1 MNLNI
6 SLLNQYKG
14 LPKEIYIIFISRVI
28 NALGC
33 FIGPLL
39 TLILTVKIGLST
51 EYAGLILTLIGVIT
65 LPATMI
71 GGKLADTYGRKKLF
85 IITQSI
91 ACILFFSCGIF
102 PMTIYTTIILA
113 AACFVSDLGSPA
125 LSAMIYD
132 LTTPKNRT
140 RCSSLNYLG
149 WNLGFAIAP
158 ILGGFLFKS
167 YLPLLFF
174 IDAST
179 SIVGIA
185 LIGLFIKET
194 KDNSLFKIT
203 DTDTDRQLEKAAEGS
218 IFKILL
224 ERKVLIFLSLI
235 MLFLNFGYDQ
245 WGFLLPIEMTKLY
258 GSFGAA
264 HYGFIASF
272 NGIIVVLFTPFLT
285 KILSQTKNLKNIF
298 IGALFYALA
307 LIIFTL
313 FSNLFFIFLAMY
325 FLTLGEIILS
335 TNVPTY
341 MANRT
346 PESHRGR
353 LSGIIPLISGLGYII
368 GPTLTGALLKYS
380 SYNFVWFLTF
390 ILVIVSTMFIP
401 LLSRYELKSINKIQS
416 KRTLL

>member
-6 SLLNQYKG
+6 SLINQYKG

-28 NALGC
+28 NALGA

-51 EYAGLILTLIGVIT
+51 EYAGLIITLIGVIT

-85 IITQSI
+85 VITQSI

-102 PMTIYTTIILA
+102 PMTIYTTAILA

-132 LTTPKNRT
+132 LTTPENRT

-158 ILGGFLFKS
+158 ILGGFLLNNHIF
-167 YLPLLFF
+167 LLFLF
-174 IDAST
+174 DSFTTII
-179 SIVGIA
+179 SII
-185 LIGLFIKET
+185 LIVLFIKET
-194 KDNSLFKIT
+194 KDNSLLKV
-203 DTDTDRQLEKAAEGS
+203 TDTDRHLEQATEGS

-346 PESHRGR
+346 PKSHRGR
-353 LSGIIPLISGLGYII
+353 LSGIIPIISGLGYIV
-368 GPTLTGALLKYS
+368 GPTLTGALLKYN

-390 ILVIVSTMFIP
+390 IIVIISTMFIP
-401 LLSRYELKSINKIQS
+401 LLRRYELKKDI
-416 KRTLL
+416 

>member
-14 LPKEIYIIFISRVI
+14 LPKEIYIIFISRII

-51 EYAGLILTLIGVIT
+51 EYAGLIITLIGVIT
-65 LPATMI
+65 LPAAMI
-71 GGKLADTYGRKKLF
+71 GGKIADTYGRKKLF

-102 PMTIYTTIILA
+102 PMTIYTTAILA
-113 AACFVSDLGSPA
+113 IACFVSDLGSPA

-132 LTTPKNRT
+132 LTTPENRT

-179 SIVGIA
+179 SIISII
-185 LIGLFIKET
+185 LMGLFIKET
-194 KDNSLFKIT
+194 KDNSLLKV
-203 DTDTDRQLEKAAEGS
+203 TDTDRHLEKAAEGS
-218 IFKILL
+218 ILKILL

-245 WGFLLPIEMTKLY
+245 WGFLLPIELTKLY
-258 GSFGAA
+258 SSFGAA
-264 HYGFIASF
+264 HYGFVASF

-298 IGALFYALA
+298 IGGLFYSLA
-307 LIIFTL
+307 LLTFTF

-325 FLTLGEIILS
+325 LLTLGEIILS

-353 LSGIIPLISGLGYII
+353 LCGILPVISGFGYII
-368 GPTLTGALLKYS
+368 GPTITGILLKHISYS
-380 SYNFVWFLTF
+380 FVWFITF
-390 ILVIVSTMFIP
+390 IIVIIPVMFIP
-401 LLSRYELKSINKIQS
+401 LLKRYELKKIQI
-416 KRTLL
+416 K